1 MHILGYKVIILH
13 SKIVLLYSLYYV
25 LYIVGIYYI
34 KKLDYHIF
42 FNPLSLKEKIYWFAI
57 ENIPMAKVIP
67 PLLII
72 QTNESSSSILYYEEI
87 KIQFETTLSLQFYII
102 LYHLLYNKNWVLKI
116 VVVLNDYLHIPLSGY
131 PLLKT

>member
-1 MHILGYKVIILH
+1 VHILGYKVIILH

-87 KIQFETTLSLQFYII
+87 KKYIYI
-102 LYHLLYNKNWVLKI
+102 YIYLLTKLGQI
-116 VVVLNDYLHIPLSGY
+116 I
-131 PLLKT
+131 